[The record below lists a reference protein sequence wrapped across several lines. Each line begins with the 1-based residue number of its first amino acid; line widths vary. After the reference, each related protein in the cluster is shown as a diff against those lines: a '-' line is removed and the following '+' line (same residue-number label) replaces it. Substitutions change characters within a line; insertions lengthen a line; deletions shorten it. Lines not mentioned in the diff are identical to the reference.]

1 MKRAVFVK
9 SLTVSLPE
17 ELYSAIKRSSDD
29 RFVSMGQV
37 VREILEEVF
46 SENVSA
52 EKFNQ
57 ASAVISSK
65 REGKMEPHGERQ
77 R

>member
-9 SLTVSLPE
+9 SLTVSLPR
-17 ELYSAIKRSSDD
+17 ELYSAIKRASDE
-29 RFVSMGQV
+29 RFISMGQV
-37 VREILEEVF
+37 VREILEQVF
-46 SENVSA
+46 SENASA

-65 REGKMEPHGERQ
+65 RGG
-77 R
+77 

>member
-17 ELYSAIKRSSDD
+17 ELYAAIKRSSDD

-46 SENVSA
+46 SENASA

-65 REGKMEPHGERQ
+65 REG
-77 R
+77 